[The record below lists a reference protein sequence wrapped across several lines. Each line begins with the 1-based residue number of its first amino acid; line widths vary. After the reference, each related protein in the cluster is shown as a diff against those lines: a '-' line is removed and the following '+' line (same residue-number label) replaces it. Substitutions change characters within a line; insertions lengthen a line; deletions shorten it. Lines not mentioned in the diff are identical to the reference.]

1 MKVVGS
7 RSFLFYVGICEVH
20 KAIVDVR
27 SPFKPILSAIEI
39 VKCKICKIAKFLLPM
54 LSCLTINEFT
64 LKTSWS
70 AKEIVEK
77 DSGFYMGSLDVGSL
91 FNNIPF
97 EETINIC
104 TESTYNQ
111 NHIVEGLNESKF
123 KELLFLAPKKSYFIF
138 NEYLYKQ
145 IDCLAMG
152 SSLRL
157 TLANHF
163 LCFSWKK

>member
-20 KAIVDVR
+20 KAIVDVC
-27 SPFKPILSAIEI
+27 SPFKPILSAIELTT
-39 VKCKICKIAKFLLPM
+39 CKIAKFLLPT
-54 LSCLTINEFT
+54 LNCLTINEFT
-64 LKTSWS
+64 LKTSWC
-70 AKEIVEK
+70 AKEIVQK
-77 DSGFYMGSLDVGSL
+77 DSGFDMGSLDVGSL
-91 FNNIPF
+91 FTNIPF

-111 NHIVEGLNESKF
+111 NYIVEGLNESKF
-123 KELLFLAPKKSYFIF
+123 KELLFLVTKKSYFIF
-138 NEYLYKQ
+138 NEFLYKQ
-145 IDCLAMG
+145 IDCVAMG